1 MNDACNNAAE
11 LHFVIIADNRTDQI
25 HSDHL
30 MAKDTASF
38 RNCMHSY
45 ENRSR
50 DAESNGTSASF
61 CLRHISYLL
70 GRVMNNPWNTDP
82 EGFS

>member
-1 MNDACNNAAE
+1 VNNEYINAAE
-11 LHFVIIADNRTDQI
+11 LHFIIIADNRTSQI
-25 HSDHL
+25 RSDHL
-30 MAKDTASF
+30 MAKDIASF
-38 RNCMHSY
+38 RNCMYSY
-45 ENRSR
+45 ENRSH

-70 GRVMNNPWNTDP
+70 VRVMNNPWNIDP